1 MTHLIPARPRRVC
14 TLSSTDKESQ
24 QNKMDTNFIGTGR
37 RAAYALSLG
46 WPENVCS
53 RATLRALMPE
63 GESRHRGDGNRIT
76 KALARWLRDS
86 QRRGH
91 VQLGE
96 LFVRVVDPKAL
107 LANAVRGLE
116 HFEARDFLHPGAI
129 EVIEEQLAESN
140 SALAERRRAELGLLQ
155 ALLR

>member
-1 MTHLIPARPRRVC
+1 MGT
-14 TLSSTDKESQ
+14 
-24 QNKMDTNFIGTGR
+24 TNFIGTGR

-46 WPENVCS
+46 WPENACS

-63 GESRHRGDGNRIT
+63 GESGHRGDGNRIT
-76 KALARWLRDS
+76 RALNKWLRDS

-96 LFVRVVDPKAL
+96 LFVRVLDSKAL
-107 LANAVRGLE
+107 LANAVRYLDS
-116 HFEARDFLHPGAI
+116 FEARDFLNPGAI
-129 EVIEEQLAESN
+129 EVIEEQLAAEESN
-140 SALAERRRAELGLLQ
+140 PAVAERRQAEVDLLR